1 MVLGLPLACAA
12 QGLPHDAQDVY
23 WQVGVAQPK
32 PWQPPQC
39 MTCDDV
45 KRVQESLVA
54 LGYDPGPID
63 GLVGPRTVSALRK
76 FESDNGLPVRGQLS
90 SELMTRIGAGAAW

>member
-1 MVLGLPLACAA
+1 
-12 QGLPHDAQDVY
+12 
-23 WQVGVAQPK
+23 
-32 PWQPPQC
+32 
-39 MTCDDV
+39 MTCDEV